1 MHALLELAACY
12 RAAQLYAHTAHHLA
26 KGPTFDQDHKFFGG
40 LYPAYEEAFDD
51 LCEEALGRKLPYSP
65 AEIMQAVT
73 KRLIP
78 TFKDASREKFF
89 ERLMGFEKEFQH
101 EIAEMMQEK
110 GLPDSTQNLIQG
122 LATQSGKRFYMIQAF
137 LS

>member
-26 KGPTFDQDHKFFGG
+26 NGPTFLQDHEFFGE
-40 LYPAYEEAFDD
+40 LYPAYETAIDD
-51 LCEEALGRKLPYSP
+51 LCEEALAQGKPYSP

-78 TFKDASREKFF
+78 TFKDSGNQKFF
-89 ERLMGFEKEFQH
+89 ERLLGFEREFQ
-101 EIAEMMQEK
+101 EEMAEMMK
-110 GLPDSTQNLIQG
+110 DKALPDGTQNLIQG
-122 LATQSGKRFYMIQAF
+122 LATESSKRVYKLKA
-137 LS
+137 LTA